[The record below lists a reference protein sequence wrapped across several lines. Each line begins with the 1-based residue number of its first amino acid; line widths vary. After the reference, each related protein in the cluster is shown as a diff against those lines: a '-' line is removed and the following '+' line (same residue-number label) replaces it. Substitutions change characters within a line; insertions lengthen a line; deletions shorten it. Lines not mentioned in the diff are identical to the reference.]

1 MLGRIHFTESF
12 RLAATATDPTENFTM
27 STSSLS
33 AVSLETINLYASAA
47 KSIVGAYRTGT
58 TRALQ
63 GLEGRLAGGLNSES
77 LRISAA
83 LKSSL
88 LAVEQQIASLVHGG
102 VEAVATAYTR
112 AIDTAATAAT
122 TGVSSVAAAGA
133 QLKNSLPG
141 NTAEALITLQ
151 IPGAQLSRDLA
162 ERVAEAAQ
170 QVVDRV
176 ATGTLVDAATG
187 RTVPTTSKRAS
198 ASAKS

>member
-27 STSSLS
+27 STPSLS
-33 AVSLETINLYASAA
+33 AVSLETINRYASAA

-63 GLEGRLAGGLNSES
+63 GLEGRLVGGLNSER
-77 LRISAA
+77 LQISAA

-88 LAVEQQIASLVHGG
+88 LAAEQQIASLVHGG
-102 VEAVATAYTR
+102 VEAAAAAYTR

-122 TGVSSVAAAGA
+122 TSVSSVAAAGS
-133 QLKNSLPG
+133 QLQNRLPG

-170 QVVDRV
+170 QVADRV
-176 ATGTLVDAATG
+176 ATGLPVEAVTPCQ
-187 RTVPTTSKRAS
+187 RRCES
-198 ASAKS
+198 ALL